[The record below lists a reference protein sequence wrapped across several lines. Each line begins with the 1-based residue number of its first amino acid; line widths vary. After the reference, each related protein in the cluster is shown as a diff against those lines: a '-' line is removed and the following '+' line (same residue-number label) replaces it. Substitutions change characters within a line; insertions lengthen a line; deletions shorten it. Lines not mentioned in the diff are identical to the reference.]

1 MKISNITNNYKTYMQ
16 TNNVIPNQNYNK
28 KVAFQGFLSNVFSG
42 EDTFIPKKSIIE
54 DEWGY
59 VSEVSSYFSKLSK
72 TKRKGKIASETHR
85 LFNLLKSQ
93 QEKKIFKNHFGMHLY
108 DDTSQQN
115 QLAVQTQHIKHK
127 KPVTNSVENTSNKIN
142 NPQQQTSSKKSEI
155 LSKDTLLQEFES
167 LEKEDIPSFVTRIA
181 KGSKDEQYDIIEI
194 YLEQDAKYRKL
205 EKEDPYIIFKK
216 ENYPLIYEKV
226 KSRPEYKNCYGIE
239 HIKVAEKE
247 LEELC
252 KKNGLYG
259 LKQETQ
265 VLADKVKLLREE
277 LIKQNVSFIPR
288 SEFTCEQENP
298 EQYKKE
304 RLNYIK
310 SILCFMSENE
320 ASAMEVLDIF
330 DKLGLRAI
338 YEGKCKEGTLED
350 LAIGTINAFE
360 KCEKTEDA
368 NKIINRYL
376 DVFNKYAS
384 KDRKDKDISDLCY
397 LMTECLNYMTKDT
410 IIKLI
415 ETLKI
420 YAYSQKHILNLS
432 GVINRDPELLIYV
445 KKEEL
450 PEIRKHLNELEETV
464 NKLSSSTNT

>member
-1 MKISNITNNYKTYMQ
+1 M
-16 TNNVIPNQNYNK
+16 
-28 KVAFQGFLSNVFSG
+28 
-42 EDTFIPKKSIIE
+42 
-54 DEWGY
+54 
-59 VSEVSSYFSKLSK
+59 
-72 TKRKGKIASETHR
+72 
-85 LFNLLKSQ
+85 
-93 QEKKIFKNHFGMHLY
+93 
-108 DDTSQQN
+108 
-115 QLAVQTQHIKHK
+115 
-127 KPVTNSVENTSNKIN
+127 
-142 NPQQQTSSKKSEI
+142 
-155 LSKDTLLQEFES
+155 
-167 LEKEDIPSFVTRIA
+167 
-181 KGSKDEQYDIIEI
+181 
-194 YLEQDAKYRKL
+194 

-239 HIKVAEKE
+239 PIKVAEKE

>member
-239 HIKVAEKE
+239 PIKVAEKE

>member
-1 MKISNITNNYKTYMQ
+1 MKISNITNNYKVYSQ
-16 TNNVIPNQNYNK
+16 NNNVISNYKHNGQIS
-28 KVAFQGFLSNVFSG
+28 FQGFWDLFHSKEDFVPEESIVNNKDGYIGEVGTHFKNLSLKEKIKESKRLYSLLKTPKEKEAFKRYFG
-42 EDTFIPKKSIIE
+42 EYLI
-54 DEWGY
+54 DEQT
-59 VSEVSSYFSKLSK
+59 K
-72 TKRKGKIASETHR
+72 TKPPKLAIQTKQTEE
-85 LFNLLKSQ
+85 LKS
-93 QEKKIFKNHFGMHLY
+93 
-108 DDTSQQN
+108 
-115 QLAVQTQHIKHK
+115 
-127 KPVTNSVENTSNKIN
+127 VTNPVENISNKIN

-239 HIKVAEKE
+239 PIKVAEKE